1 MHLRQRLKVRRV
13 RNRYISI
20 TTRIRDRLEKPRQ
33 QKRIA
38 VFVFGS
44 FCRSFCRHQAT
55 YRDWIKH
62 LHARRREGI
71 L

>member
-13 RNRYISI
+13 RNRYITI
-20 TTRIRDRLEKPRQ
+20 TTRIRGRLEKPRQ

-44 FCRSFCRHQAT
+44 FCRLLCQSQVT